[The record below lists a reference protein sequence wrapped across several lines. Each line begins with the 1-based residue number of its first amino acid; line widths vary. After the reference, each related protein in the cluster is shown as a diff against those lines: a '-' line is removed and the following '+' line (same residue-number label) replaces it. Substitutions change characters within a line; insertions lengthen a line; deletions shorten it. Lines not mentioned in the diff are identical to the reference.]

1 MRNNYYMS
9 VYNGNIAELQFLLE
23 TTKKGGVVSRPQI
36 QSTIYDF
43 IVDNGNRVLKV
54 QVKSCFSEGP
64 NYGVSVGRGGN
75 SKIPYEQNEI
85 DIFAIFIAE
94 SFDWYFIP
102 VSEINGAVKITLYP
116 DSESKWNKF
125 KNGWI
130 ILLN

>member
-1 MRNNYYMS
+1 MS

-23 TTKKGGVVSRPQI
+23 TTKKGAVVSRPQI
-36 QSTIYDF
+36 QSTVYDF

-64 NYGVSVGRGGN
+64 NYGVSVGRGKS
-75 SKIPYEQNEI
+75 SKIPYERGDI
-85 DIFAIFIAE
+85 DVFAIFIAE
-94 SFDWYFIP
+94 RFEWYFIP
-102 VSEINGAVKITLYP
+102 VSEVNGAVKITLCP
-116 DSESKWNKF
+116 DSQSKWNKF